1 MSRLRSVDGRFG
13 DASSNAC
20 REFDAMLAGDHADR
34 VGLVLEPVY
43 QEVEPKLGPDGF
55 ASSGDQVVWRFE
67 RVLRIARRN
76 ALFQAIACCFFGR
89 ACLSCFCTFSVQAL
103 ADSSLTHSIGVPG
116 LRGLRATVNVRSV
129 ALLLIHAATCR
140 TSVKRKGRIRL
151 GVFGALRSPATNSI
165 R

>member
-1 MSRLRSVDGRFG
+1 LSRLRSVDGRFG
-13 DASSNAC
+13 DARSNAC

-76 ALFQAIACCFFGR
+76 ALFQAIANVQKHERQARPKTPIEWVSEESAR
-89 ACLSCFCTFSVQAL
+89 A
-103 ADSSLTHSIGVPG
+103 
-116 LRGLRATVNVRSV
+116 
-129 ALLLIHAATCR
+129 
-140 TSVKRKGRIRL
+140 
-151 GVFGALRSPATNSI
+151 
-165 R
+165 